1 MFPQNLFYGFFTKDH
16 KTNVG
21 GLDLGMVEVTEIL
34 PNGGLIF
41 GTAVGA
47 GPTVVDVADKL
58 IIEVNTKIPS
68 LKGLHDIVR
77 DEMPPFRKPIL
88 LSKCS
93 DRIGEPYMPVD
104 PDRIVAI
111 IESERPDNGRGL
123 APPDETSECIA
134 GHIMEFLQHEA
145 NAGRLPKPGLLPL
158 QSGVGGIA
166 NAVVGGM
173 VECPFEGLEV
183 WTEVLQDTILDLF
196 DSGKLKTASACSL
209 SLSPEGFER
218 YYANRDR
225 YEKDIILRPQQI
237 SNHNEII
244 RRLGVVAMNTPV
256 ELDIYGHA
264 NSTLVGGTMMVNGI
278 GGSGDFLRNA
288 YLSIMHTPSAR
299 KTRLDPTGISCIVP
313 KVAHVDHT
321 EHDLDIIVTEQGLC
335 DMRGLSP
342 RRRAVEIIKQCA
354 HPDYMDQLL
363 DYYEYALKS
372 CTKRGAAHEPH
383 VLKDVYKMH
392 TNLSEQGSMKVASW
406 ED

>member
-1 MFPQNLFYGFFTKDH
+1 MDFFEH
-16 KTNVG
+16 
-21 GLDLGMVEVTEIL
+21 EVK
-34 PNGGLIF
+34 F
-41 GTAVGA
+41 
-47 GPTVVDVADKL
+47 
-58 IIEVNTKIPS
+58 
-68 LKGLHDIVR
+68 
-77 DEMPPFRKPIL
+77 
-88 LSKCS
+88 
-93 DRIGEPYMPVD
+93 
-104 PDRIVAI
+104 
-111 IESERPDNGRGL
+111 
-123 APPDETSECIA
+123 
-134 GHIMEFLQHEA
+134 
-145 NAGRLPKPGLLPL
+145 GRLPKNLLPL
-158 QSGVGGIA
+158 QSGVGSIA

-173 VECPFEGLEV
+173 ADCPFENLDV
-183 WTEVLQDTILDLF
+183 WTEVLQDTMLDLF
-196 DSGKLKTASACSL
+196 DADKVRYATATSL
-209 SLSPEGFER
+209 CLSPTGFPR
-218 YYANRDR
+218 YFANRKE
-225 YEKDIILRPQQI
+225 YEKRIKLRPQTI
-237 SNHNEII
+237 TNHPEII
-244 RRLGVVAMNTPV
+244 RRLGVIGMNTPV
-256 ELDIYGHA
+256 EVDLYGHA